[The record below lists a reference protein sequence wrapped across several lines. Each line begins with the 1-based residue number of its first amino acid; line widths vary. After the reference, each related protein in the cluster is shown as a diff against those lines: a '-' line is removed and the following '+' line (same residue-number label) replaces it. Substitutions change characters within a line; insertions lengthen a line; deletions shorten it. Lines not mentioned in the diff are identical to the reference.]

1 MKLTHPATF
10 VALGLGGFVLARLIP
25 MLFAL
30 IDTAAPLQW
39 WASRAT
45 GFVAYVGL
53 WLAMMLGLMIS
64 ARGLDGVINRKV
76 VLELHQQWTMAAAL
90 ATGAHVLLV
99 VTDAYVDMSWRGAAV
114 PGSSVYLPGPVAL
127 GTIAMWGLAVL
138 ALSEWLQRRMNY
150 MAWRVLHASAFGTF
164 VIGLVHGVVSGT
176 DSGSSGAQALY
187 AGTAALLLGAI
198 VFRVLYFPVKP
209 NKTKITKPDPVEQA
223 GQPEASGAG
232 NVAA

>member
-1 MKLTHPATF
+1 
-10 VALGLGGFVLARLIP
+10 
-25 MLFAL
+25 
-30 IDTAAPLQW
+30 
-39 WASRAT
+39 
-45 GFVAYVGL
+45 
-53 WLAMMLGLMIS
+53 
-64 ARGLDGVINRKV
+64 
-76 VLELHQQWTMAAAL
+76 
-90 ATGAHVLLV
+90 

-187 AGTAALLLGAI
+187 AGTAALLLGALALPLTLAPMLAVSGFPAAPEVTAI
-198 VFRVLYFPVKP
+198 AAGMLGLWAPFVLFDGVQVVFVYALRSLGDQVIAGVNGILAFFVLTGALGLLTVH
-209 NKTKITKPDPVEQA
+209 A
-223 GQPEASGAG
+223 GWGPTGLVVASAAG
-232 NVAA
+232 MVAAALLNGTRLWVVTRRLRLKS